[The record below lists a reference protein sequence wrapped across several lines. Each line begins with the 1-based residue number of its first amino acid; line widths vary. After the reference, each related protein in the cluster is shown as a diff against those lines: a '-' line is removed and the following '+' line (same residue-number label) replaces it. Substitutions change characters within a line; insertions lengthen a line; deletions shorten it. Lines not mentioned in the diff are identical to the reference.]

1 MNPKIQLELPEQKS
15 NAELAAEKSDT
26 RPSPEKQNESQK
38 CECPP
43 GCVGLPCCT

>member
-1 MNPKIQLELPEQKS
+1 MDHKIQPGLPEKKS
-15 NAELAAEKSDT
+15 NAELAAEKPDT
-26 RPSPEKQNESQK
+26 RPSPEKRNDAQK